1 MKSQKAIL
9 RAITENTDRSYLEAI
24 EEIDDVPNI
33 LEVFFMMLAKRRLA
47 KSFVDNRKKFLELS
61 KKLDYDPTGI
71 MNQFNDV
78 KVNNDHLYFS
88 LMNDFS
94 QKEKGQFLNVLKDKL
109 K

>member
-1 MKSQKAIL
+1 MKSQRAIL
-9 RAITENTDRSYLEAI
+9 RAISENTHLAYLEAI
-24 EEIDDVPNI
+24 EAIDDNPNI
-33 LEVFFMMLAKRRLA
+33 LEVFFMMLAERRLA
-47 KSFVDNRKKFLELS
+47 KNFADNRNKFLELS
-61 KKLDYDPTGI
+61 KKLDYDPADMI
-71 MNQFNDV
+71 IQFNDV

>member
-24 EEIDDVPNI
+24 EAIDDNLNV
-33 LEVFFMMLAKRRLA
+33 LEVFFMMLAERRLA
-47 KSFVDNRKKFLELS
+47 KSFVDNQNKFLELS
-61 KKLDYDPTGI
+61 KKLDYDPTALMI
-71 MNQFNDV
+71 QFNDV

-94 QKEKGQFLNVLKDKL
+94 QKDKGQFLNVLKDKL

>member
-9 RAITENTDRSYLEAI
+9 RAITENTHLAYLEAI
-24 EEIDDVPNI
+24 EAIDDVPNI
-33 LEVFFMMLAKRRLA
+33 LEVFFMMLAERRLA
-47 KSFVDNRKKFLELS
+47 KIFADNRNKFLELS

-88 LMNDFS
+88 LMNAFL
-94 QKEKGQFLNVLKDKL
+94 QKETGQFLNVLKDKL

>member
-9 RAITENTDRSYLEAI
+9 RAITENTHHAYLEAI
-24 EEIDDVPNI
+24 EAIDDNPNI
-33 LEVFFMMLAKRRLA
+33 LEVFFMMLAERRLA
-47 KSFVDNRKKFLELS
+47 KSFADNRNKFLELS

-71 MNQFNDV
+71 MNQFKDV